1 MESLGRGRA
10 VAEGD
15 GGIAEYL
22 RSRSRSGDL
31 DDLCAENVG
40 KGPGIANPVAG
51 LSPAAAA
58 AAAWTAVARHV
69 PRPSRAQNARVFI
82 AILQLQFFFC
92 RIYSLVYTLFFF
104 RSEERRV
111 GKEC

>member
-1 MESLGRGRA
+1 MELLGRGRA

-51 LSPAAAA
+51 LSPAA
-58 AAAWTAVARHV
+58 WTAVARHV

-82 AILQLQFFFC
+82 AIL
-92 RIYSLVYTLFFF
+92 
-104 RSEERRV
+104 
-111 GKEC
+111 